1 MKVPVPTDIP
11 RRLVRPALALLLT
24 IGAGLPANA
33 QGISIT
39 GGGLYDFLIQTNCFA
54 VSAQQDTRTPYWI
67 SDGTYPGNRVPLLAT
82 GTAKGIVRTIDL
94 PDQVSFISS
103 NPAVI
108 PPPPKI
114 QAVGAIGG
122 VKYQPTDV
130 YFTIKTPSRP
140 TDIDII
146 AVGPT
151 KSIVGAVV
159 DLGQPKRVKRKF
171 RVYPPQ
177 RISKA
182 IIGPAKASPYTVG
195 ERLRIDV
202 TLPWKIPFSTATVV
216 IGKPLY
222 QNRSGNTVGANLPEW
237 KSGSSYRPKLITVPP
252 NTNNVSFEFAAQFP
266 SDAAIESLGQL
277 AYKTSLVVPV
287 QLRTENHQCSGLVT
301 NPKSAEISYTVQ
313 KRRELPTRPATSPAL
328 APVQQAPLPQE
339 GGGSAEGGVLAPRD
353 PLPSKPDAEP
363 ENRPKPRPRIRQ

>member
-1 MKVPVPTDIP
+1 VSGHTGRGNANGSTEKIIMMLIRTDLP
-11 RRLVRPALALLLT
+11 RRLIQAALALLVTL
-24 IGAGLPANA
+24 GAGLSAHA

-54 VSAQQDTRTPYWI
+54 VSAQANTRTPSWI

-82 GTAKGIVRTIDL
+82 GTAKGIIRTIDL

-130 YFTIKTPSRP
+130 YFTIKSPSRP
-140 TDIDII
+140 TDVDIT

-159 DLGQPKRVKRKF
+159 DLGQPKLVKRKL

-177 RISKA
+177 KISKA
-182 IIGPAKASPYTVG
+182 TIGSAKAAPYSAG
-195 ERLRIDV
+195 NQLRIDV
-202 TLPWKIPFSTATVV
+202 TLPWKIPFSTTTVV
-216 IGKPLY
+216 VGKPLY
-222 QNRSGNTVGANLPEW
+222 QNRGGYTVSLNLPEW
-237 KSGSSYRPKLITVPP
+237 KDGSHHQPKMIDVPP
-252 NTNNVSFEFAAQFP
+252 NTNKVSFDFVAQFP
-266 SDAAIESLGQL
+266 SDAAVESLGQL
-277 AYKTSLVVPV
+277 AFKTSLVVPV
-287 QLRTENHQCSGLVT
+287 QLKTRVPSCAGLVID
-301 NPKSAEISYTVQ
+301 PSSVEVRYTMQ
-313 KRRELPTRPATSPAL
+313 KRR
-328 APVQQAPLPQE
+328 
-339 GGGSAEGGVLAPRD
+339 VLAPKD

-363 ENRPKPRPRIRQ
+363 EKPPKPRPRIRQ